1 MRANDVLKLV
11 EAGFTRDEILQM
23 EDAASLSIEQPE
35 AVMAEPEAPA
45 VEAPAD
51 PAPVEKAGQD
61 FSEVFERAMNQLH
74 AEFDAQMKKIQ
85 MANLQAAQMPE
96 DKEPTAED
104 VIAKIIE
111 PSVKLGERKRGK

>member
-1 MRANDVLKLV
+1 MKANDVLKLV
-11 EAGFTRDEILQM
+11 DAGFTRDEILQM
-23 EDAASLSIEQPE
+23 EDAESVSIEQPE
-35 AVMAEPEAPA
+35 AVTAEPEAPA

-51 PAPVEKAGQD
+51 PAPVKAGQD

>member
-1 MRANDVLKLV
+1 MKANDVLKLV
-11 EAGFTRDEILQM
+11 DAGFTRDEILQM
-23 EDAASLSIEQPE
+23 EDAESVSIEQPE

-51 PAPVEKAGQD
+51 PAPAGQD